1 MELFLRR
8 SGGQLDFTNLAK
20 ESGVSRPTAISY
32 LDAME
37 VSNVACRIRP
47 FHGGSSREIVR
58 QPKAYGFDTG
68 LISWVNGWDTI
79 RAGDRGLLWE
89 HLVLDELRARFDDRQ
104 VHYWRD
110 KSGREVDFVIDRGE
124 RTVDTVEAKISVDR
138 FETKNLHA
146 FREIYPAG
154 NNYLVVPYADRP
166 YRVRR
171 KEIVLTVCEPSAI
184 PGQ

>member
-1 MELFLRR
+1 MA
-8 SGGQLDFTNLAK
+8 GQLLRTRYR
-20 ESGVSRPTAISY
+20 GVVRHQKPDSLSRPF
-32 LDAME
+32 D
-37 VSNVACRIRP
+37 
-47 FHGGSSREIVR
+47 GGSSREIVR

-138 FETKNLHA
+138 FEAKNLHA

-154 NNYLVVPYADRP
+154 NNCLVVPYADRP

-184 PGQ
+184 SGQ